1 MSQPKWLSRL
11 WYRDLFRGRLSKFWV
26 ESYFSEPWKSYTEK
40 EIAFLREVLKRGVVL
55 DLCCGPG
62 RHSIPLSSYGEVVSF
77 DLSKY
82 LLSALKERTKDES
95 FYNSLN
101 LVQGDIKKLPFKS
114 GFFDDVIN
122 LQTSF
127 GYFTDEENELVLQEV
142 SRVLKSN
149 GVFVLEIANP
159 GWIIANFQARDW
171 DETGGFYVLEERNID
186 WKRKRMSSRWILI
199 DKKEKEITEMP
210 VNHRLYDLNELRE
223 LLMKAGFEIMNVF
236 GSPEKEEF
244 HSTKSRR
251 IYLVSRK
258 TS

>member
-1 MSQPKWLSRL
+1 
-11 WYRDLFRGRLSKFWV
+11 LSKFWV
-26 ESYFSEPWKSYTEK
+26 ESYFSEEWKSYTEK
-40 EIAFLREVLKRGVVL
+40 EMALLREVLKKGVVL

-62 RHSIPLSSYGEVVSF
+62 RHSIPLSSYSEVVSF
-77 DLSKY
+77 DLSEY
-82 LLSALKERTKDES
+82 LLSALKKRSKDEG
-95 FYNSLN
+95 FYKNLN

-114 GFFDDVIN
+114 DFFDDVIN

-142 SRVLKSN
+142 SRILKSN
-149 GVFVLEIANP
+149 GVFVMEIANP
-159 GWIIANFQARDW
+159 GWITANFQAKGW
-171 DETGGFYVLEERNID
+171 NETDSFYVLEERNMD

-210 VNHRLYDLNELRE
+210 VDHRLYDLDELSE
-223 LLMKAGFEIMNVF
+223 LLMKAGFEIVNVF

-258 TS
+258 QIDTPHQT